1 MPVRNVEST
10 SRSPLT
16 DSALGTERFLGA
28 LKRERVNL
36 GHYRTRAEARAGILD
51 DIKRHHN
58 PRQRQSL
65 EWQQQ
70 EERLLTQPS
79 VISRWKPPSS
89 RGGRLKYLSRRPDS

>member
-16 DSALGTERFLGA
+16 DSALGTERFFGA

-51 DIKRHHN
+51 DIKRHHHR
-58 PRQRQSL
+58 RQRRSVKC
-65 EWQQQ
+65 QQQ

-79 VISRWKPPSS
+79 VITGWNPASMMTRKFT
-89 RGGRLKYLSRRPDS
+89 RRPP